1 MNKIV
6 STIKKIISKVLVDNQ
21 VVKNNFLNIILNDII
36 ELDF

>member
-6 STIKKIISKVLVDNQ
+6 STIKKFISKVLVDNQ